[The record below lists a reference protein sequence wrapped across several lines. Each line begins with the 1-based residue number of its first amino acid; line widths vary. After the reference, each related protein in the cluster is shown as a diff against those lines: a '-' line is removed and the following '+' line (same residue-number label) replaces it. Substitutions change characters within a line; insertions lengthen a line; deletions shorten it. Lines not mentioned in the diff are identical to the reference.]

1 MLDLLILGGG
11 ISGLTLAHAA
21 HQAGLQFRLLEA
33 SPQFGG
39 VIRTLEGAQES
50 GPDVLLL
57 KPAVVELLHELNL
70 DEQLIRPAPSSPR
83 IARHGKLWPLPDG
96 FRMLA
101 PTRFLPFALSPLLS
115 WQGKFRALADLWI
128 PPGKDPDPS
137 LESWVTRRL
146 GKELCDQ
153 LVQPL
158 LGGIYAADPARL
170 SVAAT
175 MPHLLALEQR
185 GGLIRGLMQSPPTP
199 PSMASLRG
207 GLSLLVQS
215 LQAEVADRLELKM
228 RVDQLEPLES
238 GWRVGSSC
246 CGKQWTARQ
255 LAMALP
261 APAAGALLH
270 RLDPELAEP
279 VQNVHCRS
287 VAVLN
292 LRVASHQLVDSAA
305 LSGALIPV
313 KEGGCISAFSISHLK
328 WPERARPGQVHLRI
342 HLGGYGREQFLDL
355 DDEALTHLALQQI
368 AGWVHLQGRPDWVH
382 LQRHQRQMP
391 EYRRGH
397 LQAVARM
404 NDRLKRWP
412 GLWMAGNWLRG
423 VGMAD
428 CITRAREVALLIQQQ
443 AARLQ
448 AVGV

>member
-21 HQAGLQFRLLEA
+21 QKAGLQFQLLEA
-33 SPQFGG
+33 SSRVGG
-39 VIRTLEGAQES
+39 VIRTLEGTQES

-70 DEQLIRPAPSSPR
+70 DDQLIRPAPSSPR

-101 PTRFLPFALSPLLS
+101 PTRLLPFALSPLLS
-115 WQGKFRALADLWI
+115 WPGKFRALADLWL
-128 PPGKDPDPS
+128 PAGNDPDPS
-137 LESWVTRRL
+137 LGSWVTRRL

-175 MPHLLALEQR
+175 MPHLLALEKR
-185 GGLIRGLMQSPPTP
+185 GGLIRGLMQSPPAP
-199 PSMASLRG
+199 PSMASLRD
-207 GLSLLVQS
+207 GLSVLAQR
-215 LQAEVADRLELKM
+215 LQAAVAERVELSAP
-228 RVDQLEPLES
+228 VASLEPLEQ
-238 GWRVGSSC
+238 GWMAVDPRG
-246 CGKQWTARQ
+246 GRRWTARQ
-255 LAMALP
+255 LALALP
-261 APAAGALLH
+261 APAAGRLLQG
-270 RLDPELAEP
+270 LDPELALP
-279 VQNVHCRS
+279 VQGIHCRS

-292 LRVASHQLVDSAA
+292 LSYQAQQLGQDSA
-305 LSGALIPV
+305 LSGALIPI
-313 KEGGCISAFSISHLK
+313 KEGGCISAFSVSHLK

-342 HLGGYGREQFLDL
+342 HLGGFGREQFLDL
-355 DDEALTHLALQQI
+355 DDEALIALALRQI
-368 AGWVHLQGRPDWVH
+368 AGWIGLKGQPGWVN

-391 EYRRGH
+391 EYRCGH
-397 LQAVARM
+397 LQTMARL
-404 NDRLKRWP
+404 DDVLKRWP

-428 CITRAREVALLIQQQ
+428 CITRARELALLIRQQ
-443 AARLQ
+443 ALPQ